1 MQLLHS
7 CWLFYNKKIIKS
19 CNSTELVHFV
29 LKVVGF
35 GEEKKNKK
43 LERQIMSGFDQ
54 QNIIG
59 CHRTDILMKTKKK
72 IFSFATTTDN
82 KIII

>member
-1 MQLLHS
+1 M
-7 CWLFYNKKIIKS
+7 
-19 CNSTELVHFV
+19 VHFV

-35 GEEKKNKK
+35 GEEKNNKK

-72 IFSFATTTDN
+72 KSFRSQQQRTIKLYVTKMFKQTQ
-82 KIII
+82 